1 MAHPEVRG
9 KTLTLSMSRS
19 GFTLI
24 ELLMVVVL
32 LGLVAAF
39 AGQNFAST
47 LGSTRLDQSV
57 RELYQAARYAKI
69 IAVESQSVTQLK
81 LNRET
86 GEITL
91 LGAGDSDNGVAK
103 LGDAFFKPVSLET
116 GVRFL
121 NISVDAIRG
130 TTAATAS
137 NSIET
142 IRFYSDGA
150 TDGAWIA
157 LSDERQERIRSL
169 SITPL
174 TGRMEVLEGSVQ
186 PESTRIDLDEL

>member
-1 MAHPEVRG
+1 
-9 KTLTLSMSRS
+9 
-19 GFTLI
+19 
-24 ELLMVVVL
+24 MVVIL

-47 LGSTRLDQSV
+47 LGSTRLDQSA
-57 RELYQAARYAKI
+57 RELYQSARYAKML
-69 IAVESQSVTQLK
+69 AVESQTVTQLK

-91 LGAGDSDNGVAK
+91 LGSVDAENGVSE
-103 LGDAFFKPVSLET
+103 LGDAFFKPVSLPS

-130 TTAATAS
+130 TTPSTAS
-137 NSIET
+137 DTIET

-150 TDGAWIA
+150 TDGAWIVLTDA
-157 LSDERQERIRSL
+157 RQERIRSVAVA
-169 SITPL
+169 PL
-174 TGRMEVLEGSVQ
+174 IGRIEVLEGSAQ
-186 PESTRIDLDEL
+186 PETRRIDLDEY